1 MAGPE
6 PTLLRPRLGARTWVL
21 AAALAL
27 LALAYT
33 FVFSATRHG
42 GLSGVRGDA
51 HYIYQAARSI
61 AEDGDIDLTNQYRAS
76 HDRWKLGRDPAA
88 DGTRLPVRELGP
100 SLLMVPGLLV
110 HQAGAFPEGLRA
122 SFAVSIAAMSIG
134 LTFAGVAASIA
145 ALARRAAHPLGAARR
160 DALALAATLGFVV
173 PFYALG
179 TAGYAHAPDA
189 AASAWLVYLAIA
201 AAPPAL
207 FGLGV
212 ALALLMRLQNALWLV
227 LVPLVAPP
235 ADTVT
240 IGPRVLARAGA
251 LATATALLGLA
262 PQLSMSLAH
271 PGSKRGA
278 IRWSLDFFDL
288 QDLGRDL
295 LEVLVGVHGLF
306 TWTPLAF
313 FACLG
318 LLLGLADRRARPVA
332 AGLGAVVALLTLL
345 FACARDPNGGYA
357 FGARRHAG
365 VTVALGVGLALLDA
379 ALARL
384 PGRVGR
390 WAPRVFAALA
400 LLLVAANLLH
410 TELALRGEVKLAP

>member
-145 ALARRAAHPLGAARR
+145 ALARRAS
-160 DALALAATLGFVV
+160 V
-173 PFYALG
+173 
-179 TAGYAHAPDA
+179 
-189 AASAWLVYLAIA
+189 
-201 AAPPAL
+201 
-207 FGLGV
+207 
-212 ALALLMRLQNALWLV
+212 
-227 LVPLVAPP
+227 
-235 ADTVT
+235 
-240 IGPRVLARAGA
+240 
-251 LATATALLGLA
+251 
-262 PQLSMSLAH
+262 
-271 PGSKRGA
+271 
-278 IRWSLDFFDL
+278 
-288 QDLGRDL
+288 
-295 LEVLVGVHGLF
+295 
-306 TWTPLAF
+306 
-313 FACLG
+313 
-318 LLLGLADRRARPVA
+318 
-332 AGLGAVVALLTLL
+332 
-345 FACARDPNGGYA
+345 NG
-357 FGARRHAG
+357 
-365 VTVALGVGLALLDA
+365 
-379 ALARL
+379 
-384 PGRVGR
+384 
-390 WAPRVFAALA
+390 W
-400 LLLVAANLLH
+400 
-410 TELALRGEVKLAP
+410 